1 LTLLTSIACQNK
13 TKHAVGERGNVKND
27 TIFIHDTIFIYEER
41 NGDWQEEFGLSHD
54 PKKDSIWGKPVSYYI
69 EDEDCNAIAFDFY
82 YGYIRPSDNGT
93 TTELLKL
100 ACSDNKKL
108 RPFYRWCLHKTLL
121 VSDGAL
127 SESVGVPARKY
138 TEKFPDEFFEF
149 LDFEKNKE
157 EYEIWTSAIQ
167 YSGFFDYPN
176 FKSNGELID
185 EHFKRMSKNLKI
197 KSEKNLKRVRKF
209 AQDCQAP

>member
-13 TKHAVGERGNVKND
+13 TQHAVGERGNVKND
-27 TIFIHDTIFIYEER
+27 TIFIHDTIFICEER

-82 YGYIRPSDNGT
+82 YDYIRPSDNGT
-93 TTELLKL
+93 ITELLKL

-108 RPFYRWCLHKTLL
+108 RPFYRWCLHKTLF

-138 TEKFPDEFFEF
+138 AEKFPDEFFEF